1 MSYLGTDKEPMILID
16 QNSIAKERLSEI
28 KINYS
33 IGKSEK
39 ELDSYLIKRG
49 IKDNALTQ
57 LKLSLEDL
65 KQGRFRR
72 VA

>member
-1 MSYLGTDKEPMILID
+1 MVKIISEYQDE
-16 QNSIAKERLSEI
+16 IAKKRLSDI
-28 KINYS
+28 KNKRV

-49 IKDNALTQ
+49 IKDNALIQ

-65 KQGRFRR
+65 RHKR
-72 VA
+72 VKKFNLKSSK